1 MRESIL
7 PALLAGALLTPA
19 GAALAA
25 ANASATID
33 WGSFSVKSIS
43 LDPLGKLPVFE
54 WTDEG
59 GLSYAEAATNY
70 PWLPRTSDPHSAADF
85 STTLSSVVSTA
96 HAQASGFRDVLT
108 VMAHASSEAS
118 GYLFE
123 ADNDA
128 YGEAWNSGKFKLTGA
143 GIALI
148 TLPYSISV
156 SAGGACSGAVC
167 DYSRAEVYIV
177 GRYDSADGTSSGSA
191 TSRKLLE
198 NNDPAFSGTFSVV
211 IIITPSSLYGSF

>member
-1 MRESIL
+1 LEGPRNSDL
-7 PALLAGALLTPA
+7 D
-19 GAALAA
+19 
-25 ANASATID
+25 SA
-33 WGSFSVKSIS
+33 
-43 LDPLGKLPVFE
+43 P
-54 WTDEG
+54 
-59 GLSYAEAATNY
+59 
-70 PWLPRTSDPHSAADF
+70 DF

-96 HAQASGFRDVLT
+96 HAQASGFRDALT

-198 NNDPAFSGTFSVV
+198 NNDPAFSGTFSLAVV
-211 IIITPSSLYGSF
+211 NLDGSTVTTGNLFAQAMATALSPVTAVPEPEYYAMFLAGLGIIGLIVRRRSQ